1 MARIAGGGACG
12 SILGLSLACALFAGV
27 TAVSAAEV
35 DQQQLEAAYLYKF
48 GGYVTW
54 PDKAFAS
61 PDSPIVIGVADADRL
76 AEDLTDLVAGRTVAG
91 RPVMVRRIHAGDSL
105 AGVHILF
112 IGAAG
117 LAQAAGLLESARGH
131 PILVV
136 TEGGEGLASGGAV
149 SFVVVDDRV
158 RFDVS
163 LDAVQYSGLK
173 LSALLLSVAHE
184 VKGVRQ

>member
-1 MARIAGGGACG
+1 MAPVAGGRVRGG
-12 SILGLSLACALFAGV
+12 ILGASLACALFAGV
-27 TAVSAAEV
+27 AAVSGVEV

-54 PDKAFAS
+54 PDKAFAKA
-61 PDSPIVIGVADADRL
+61 DSPIVIGVVDADRL
-76 AEDLTDLVAGRTVAG
+76 ADDLTNLVAGRTIAG
-91 RPVMVRRIHAGDSL
+91 RPVAVKRVHAEDSL

-112 IGAAG
+112 LGG
-117 LAQAAGLLESARGH
+117 VGSAQAAGLFESARGR

-136 TEGGEGLASGGAV
+136 TEGGDGLARGAAV
-149 SFVVVDDRV
+149 SFVVVDERV

-163 LDAVQYSGLK
+163 LDAVQDSGLK

-184 VKGVRQ
+184 VRGARQ

>member
-1 MARIAGGGACG
+1 MARIAGGKARGG
-12 SILGLSLACALFAGV
+12 ILGLALACAWFAGV
-27 TAVSAAEV
+27 AAVSAAEI

-61 PDSPIVIGVADADRL
+61 ADSPIVIGVADADRL
-76 AEDLTDLVAGRTVAG
+76 ADDLANLVAGRTVAG
-91 RPVMVRRIHAGDSL
+91 RAVEVKRLHTGDSL

-112 IGAAG
+112 LSAAG
-117 LAQAAGLLESARGH
+117 PAEAELFESAHGH

-136 TEGGEGLASGGAV
+136 TEGGDGLARGAAV
-149 SFVVVDDRV
+149 SFVVVEERV

-163 LDAVQYSGLK
+163 LDAVQDSGLK
-173 LSALLLSVAHE
+173 LSALLLSVAHT